1 MSKSSSSGT
10 RSGTP
15 PTLAGYVTEAI
26 RSGILERRYPLG
38 SRLDQQTLADEL
50 GASII
55 PVRES
60 LRQLEAEGLVQI
72 TPRRGAFVVSPSV
85 DEVREVYRLREVFE
99 AFATKE
105 AVPGLTAE
113 DLAEMEAL
121 LEEMDAASD
130 DASDAWSRL
139 NQKWHFKLY
148 GGAQLPLLMQFIGTL
163 WDRNRLT
170 SHVYA
175 RDLSHRSRSN
185 TDHRQIMAAAR
196 AGQAELAAAIIVS
209 HVRNAMD
216 DILDKDLVAAVP
228 AELSADRGGG
238 WGMAPAGASLMPAAS
253 ACPPLPACPLPS
265 HARRFRVP
273 GRARIFY
280 RRH

>member
-1 MSKSSSSGT
+1 VSKSSPAG
-10 RSGTP
+10 RGSGTP

-85 DEVREVYRLREVFE
+85 EEVREVYRLREVFE
-99 AFATKE
+99 AFATRE
-105 AVPGLTAE
+105 AVPALTAA
-113 DLAEMEAL
+113 DMA
-121 LEEMDAASD
+121 EMDALLTEMEQVGSD
-130 DASDAWSRL
+130 DTSENWSRL
-139 NQKWHFKLY
+139 NQTWHFKLY
-148 GGAQLPLLMQFIGTL
+148 TGAQLPLLMQFISTL

-170 SHVYA
+170 SQVYA

-185 TDHRQIMAAAR
+185 EDHSRIMAAVH
-196 AGQAELAAAIIVS
+196 AGEAESAAEMIAN

-216 DILDKDLVAAVP
+216 EILDQNLVEQP
-228 AELSADRGGG
+228 A
-238 WGMAPAGASLMPAAS
+238 
-253 ACPPLPACPLPS
+253 
-265 HARRFRVP
+265 
-273 GRARIFY
+273 
-280 RRH
+280 

>member
-1 MSKSSSSGT
+1 M
-10 RSGTP
+10 
-15 PTLAGYVTEAI
+15 AGYVTEAI

-85 DEVREVYRLREVFE
+85 EEVREVYRLREVFE
-99 AFATKE
+99 AFATRE
-105 AVPGLTAE
+105 AVPALTAA
-113 DLAEMEAL
+113 DMA
-121 LEEMDAASD
+121 EMDALLTEMEQVGSD
-130 DASDAWSRL
+130 DTSENWSRL
-139 NQKWHFKLY
+139 NQTWHFKLY
-148 GGAQLPLLMQFIGTL
+148 TGAQLPLLMQFISTL
-163 WDRNRLT
+163 WDRCRLT

-185 TDHRQIMAAAR
+185 EDHSRIMAAVH
-196 AGQAELAAAIIVS
+196 AGEAESAAEMIAN

-216 DILDKDLVAAVP
+216 EILDQNLVEQP
-228 AELSADRGGG
+228 A
-238 WGMAPAGASLMPAAS
+238 
-253 ACPPLPACPLPS
+253 
-265 HARRFRVP
+265 
-273 GRARIFY
+273 
-280 RRH
+280 

>member
-1 MSKSSSSGT
+1 MSKSSPAG
-10 RSGTP
+10 RGSGTP

-99 AFATKE
+99 AFATRE
-105 AVPGLTAE
+105 AVPALKAG
-113 DLAEMEAL
+113 DLD
-121 LEEMDAASD
+121 EMDELLVQMAQVGSLD
-130 DASDAWSRL
+130 TSEDWSRL
-139 NQKWHFKLY
+139 NQAWHFKLY
-148 GGAQLPLLMQFIGTL
+148 SGAELPLLMQFISTL
-163 WDRNRLT
+163 WDRCRLT

-175 RDLSHRSRSN
+175 RDLSHRTRSN
-185 TDHRQIMAAAR
+185 EDHNRIMAAVR
-196 AGQAELAAAIIVS
+196 AGEAESAADMIAN
-209 HVRNAMD
+209 HVRTAMD
-216 DILDKDLVAAVP
+216 EILDQNLV
-228 AELSADRGGG
+228 EQSA
-238 WGMAPAGASLMPAAS
+238 
-253 ACPPLPACPLPS
+253 
-265 HARRFRVP
+265 
-273 GRARIFY
+273 
-280 RRH
+280 

>member
-1 MSKSSSSGT
+1 MSKSSPPGPGG
-10 RSGTP
+10 GTP

-38 SRLDQQTLADEL
+38 SRLDQQTLAEEL

-85 DEVREVYRLREVFE
+85 DDVREVYRLREVFE

-105 AVPGLTAE
+105 AVPVLTAGTM
-113 DLAEMEAL
+113 D
-121 LEEMDAASD
+121 EMDALLAQMAQVESGD
-130 DASDAWSRL
+130 TSETWSRL
-139 NQKWHFKLY
+139 NQAWHFKLY
-148 GGAQLPLLMQFIGTL
+148 GGADLPLLMQFIGTL
-163 WDRNRLT
+163 WDRCRLT

-185 TDHRQIMAAAR
+185 QDHSRIMAAVR
-196 AGQAELAAAIIVS
+196 AGEAELAAAFIAT
-209 HVRNAMD
+209 HVRNAKNEIID
-216 DILDKDLVAAVP
+216 QNL
-228 AELSADRGGG
+228 AEQ
-238 WGMAPAGASLMPAAS
+238 P
-253 ACPPLPACPLPS
+253 
-265 HARRFRVP
+265 V
-273 GRARIFY
+273 
-280 RRH
+280 

>member
-1 MSKSSSSGT
+1 MSKSSPAG
-10 RSGTP
+10 RGSGTP

-99 AFATKE
+99 AFATRE
-105 AVPGLTAE
+105 AVPALTPGDLDEMDAL
-113 DLAEMEAL
+113 LAEMAQVGSGDTSEN
-121 LEEMDAASD
+121 
-130 DASDAWSRL
+130 WSRL
-139 NQKWHFKLY
+139 NRAWHFKLY
-148 GGAQLPLLMQFIGTL
+148 SGAELPLLMQFISTL
-163 WDRNRLT
+163 WDRCRLT

-175 RDLSHRSRSN
+175 RDLSHRSRSGE
-185 TDHRQIMAAAR
+185 DHNRIMAAVR
-196 AGQAELAAAIIVS
+196 AGEAESAAEMIAN

-216 DILDKDLVAAVP
+216 EILDQKLVEQP
-228 AELSADRGGG
+228 A
-238 WGMAPAGASLMPAAS
+238 
-253 ACPPLPACPLPS
+253 
-265 HARRFRVP
+265 
-273 GRARIFY
+273 
-280 RRH
+280 

>member
-1 MSKSSSSGT
+1 MLYDVVVSKSSPGT

-15 PTLAGYVTEAI
+15 PTLASYVTEAI

-72 TPRRGAFVVSPSV
+72 TPRRGAFVVSPSA
-85 DEVREVYRLREVFE
+85 DEVREVYRLRELFE

-105 AVPGLTAE
+105 AVPALTAQ
-113 DLAEMEAL
+113 DLAEMDAL
-121 LEEMDAASD
+121 LEEMDAASN
-130 DASDAWSRL
+130 DASDTWSRL
-139 NQKWHFKLY
+139 NQTWHFKLY
-148 GGAQLPLLMQFIGTL
+148 GGAQMPLLMQFISTL
-163 WDRNRLT
+163 WDRCRLT

-185 TDHRQIMAAAR
+185 ADHRQIMAAAR
-196 AGQAELAAAIIVS
+196 SGQSELAAAIIVS
-209 HVRNAMD
+209 HVRNALD
-216 DILDKDLVAAVP
+216 DILDKELVAVVP
-228 AELSADRGGG
+228 AES
-238 WGMAPAGASLMPAAS
+238 
-253 ACPPLPACPLPS
+253 
-265 HARRFRVP
+265 
-273 GRARIFY
+273 
-280 RRH
+280 

>member
-1 MSKSSSSGT
+1 MPKSSSPAS

-99 AFATKE
+99 TFATKE
-105 AVPGLTAE
+105 AVPALTAD
-113 DLAEMEAL
+113 DLVELNAL
-121 LEEMDAASD
+121 LEQMQAATGDPSE
-130 DASDAWSRL
+130 AWSRL
-139 NQKWHFKLY
+139 NQAWHFKLY
-148 GGAQLPLLMQFIGTL
+148 RGAELPLLMQFISTL
-163 WDRNRLT
+163 WDRCRLT
-170 SHVYA
+170 SHVYS
-175 RDLSHRSRSN
+175 RDLSHRTRSN
-185 TDHRQIMAAAR
+185 ADHSQIMAAVR
-196 AGQAELAAAIIVS
+196 AGEAELAAVIIAS

-216 DILDKDLVAAVP
+216 DILDQNLVGEPV
-228 AELSADRGGG
+228 
-238 WGMAPAGASLMPAAS
+238 
-253 ACPPLPACPLPS
+253 
-265 HARRFRVP
+265 
-273 GRARIFY
+273 
-280 RRH
+280 

>member
-1 MSKSSSSGT
+1 MLYNVVVSKSSPAGPAG
-10 RSGTP
+10 RTP

-85 DEVREVYRLREVFE
+85 EEVREVYRLREVFE

-105 AVPGLTAE
+105 AVPLLTAE
-113 DLAEMEAL
+113 DLG
-121 LEEMDAASD
+121 EMDALLVEMAQVASGD
-130 DASDAWSRL
+130 PSETWSRL
-139 NQKWHFKLY
+139 NQTWHFKLY
-148 GGAQLPLLMQFIGTL
+148 GAAQLPLLMQFISAL
-163 WDRNRLT
+163 WDRCRLT
-170 SHVYA
+170 SGVYA
-175 RDLSHRSRSN
+175 RDLSHRTKSN
-185 TDHRQIMAAAR
+185 EDHNRIMAAIR
-196 AGQAELAAAIIVS
+196 AHEAESAADMIAN

-216 DILDKDLVAAVP
+216 EILDQNLVEQTA
-228 AELSADRGGG
+228 
-238 WGMAPAGASLMPAAS
+238 
-253 ACPPLPACPLPS
+253 
-265 HARRFRVP
+265 
-273 GRARIFY
+273 
-280 RRH
+280 